1 MSYLYTTGYPGTNYQ
16 IFSHLYKFFYLSL
29 LIKHLCFFYFVL
41 LLLTKFTVSSR
52 ISGISMHRT
61 FSLVFLI
68 RSPHTP
74 PSTYQENVGMEPNKD
89 SFIPNLNTALEHDEN
104 MRYPSGQYLN
114 ICVRNLI

>member
-1 MSYLYTTGYPGTNYQ
+1 MSYLYTTGYPRADIRYLAIYVKVLFIIVNSTS
-16 IFSHLYKFFYLSL
+16 IFS
-29 LIKHLCFFYFVL
+29 YFVL
-41 LLLTKFTVSSR
+41 LLPTKFTVSSR